1 MTRTRSRAAGL
12 LIGIATLLFAGSVGM
27 SLFAQAGPG
36 SNPALA
42 QHMREH
48 FQRVGEV
55 ENAVIR
61 GDLDAVREPATW
73 LASHDSSIEL
83 DRVSASQVATLKQ
96 AARKAA
102 EAKDIPTAATATAQ
116 MIAACGD
123 CHRAAGVV
131 PAPQKPAASGTGGSV
146 GHMLKHK
153 AATDLLSDGL
163 IVPSDAMWK
172 QGADGLKEAPL
183 RPAQLPRD
191 QKLTPQIAAAE
202 GAIHD
207 LATKAA
213 QANEQA
219 ARVDVYGKLIGTCA
233 ECHGL
238 HGRIWGPGVPKE
250 PGK

>member
-1 MTRTRSRAAGL
+1 MTRMPRRAAGL
-12 LIGIATLLFAGSVGM
+12 LISVAALLFASSLGL

-48 FQRVGEV
+48 FQRVGDV

-83 DRVSASQVATLKQ
+83 GKASASQVATLKG

-102 EAKDIPTAATATAQ
+102 DAKDIPTAAAATSQ

-131 PAPQKPAASGTGGSV
+131 PAPRQPEAAPIGGPV
-146 GHMLKHK
+146 GHMLEHK
-153 AATDLLSDGL
+153 VATDLMSDGL
-163 IVPSDAMWK
+163 IVPSDALWK
-172 QGADGLKEAPL
+172 KGATDLKEAPL
-183 RPAQLPRD
+183 RPAELPRD

-202 GAIHD
+202 GQIHD
-207 LATKAA
+207 LAIKAA
-213 QANEQA
+213 QASEEA
-219 ARVDVYGKLIGTCA
+219 TRVDVYGKIISTCA

-238 HGRIWGPGVPKE
+238 HGRIWGPGVPK
-250 PGK
+250 

>member
-1 MTRTRSRAAGL
+1 MTRTTGNL
-12 LIGIATLLFAGSVGM
+12 LIGIALVLFAA
-27 SLFAQAGPG
+27 SLGIAVFAQAGPG

-73 LASHDSSIEL
+73 LASHDSAIEL
-83 DRVSASQVATLKQ
+83 GRASASQVATLKE

-102 EAKDIPTAATATAQ
+102 DAKDIPAAATATAQ

-131 PAPQKPAASGTGGSV
+131 PAPQKPAEPTVGGPV
-146 GHMLKHK
+146 GHMLEHK
-153 AATDLLSDGL
+153 LATDLLSDGL
-163 IVPSDAMWK
+163 IVPSDTLWK
-172 QGADGLKEAPL
+172 QGAGDLKEAPL
-183 RPAQLPRD
+183 RPGQLPRD
-191 QKLTPQIAAAE
+191 PKLTPQIASAE
-202 GAIHD
+202 DRIHD

-213 QANEQA
+213 QATEEA
-219 ARVDVYGKLIGTCA
+219 ARVQTYGQIISTCA
-233 ECHGL
+233 QCHGL
-238 HGRIWGPGVPKE
+238 HGRVWGPGVPKQ
-250 PGK
+250 P

>member
-1 MTRTRSRAAGL
+1 MTRTRGHL
-12 LIGIATLLFAGSVGM
+12 LIAFAVLLFSGSIGI
-27 SLFAQAGPG
+27 SLRAQTGPG
-36 SNPALA
+36 TNPALV

-83 DRVSASQVATLKQ
+83 GRASASQVATLKQ

-102 EAKDIPTAATATAQ
+102 DAKDIPAAAAATAQ

-131 PAPQKPAASGTGGSV
+131 PAPPKPATPPNVGGSV
-146 GHMLKHK
+146 GHMLEHK
-153 AATDLLSDGL
+153 VATDFMSEGL
-163 IVPSDAMWK
+163 IIPSDSLWK
-172 QGADGLKEAPL
+172 QGATDLKEAPL

-202 GAIHD
+202 DHVHQ
-207 LATKAA
+207 LADRAA
-213 QANEQA
+213 QAGEEST
-219 ARVDVYGKLIGTCA
+219 RVDVYGQLIATCA
-233 ECHGL
+233 QCHGL
-238 HGRIWGPGVPKE
+238 HGRIWGPGIPK
-250 PGK
+250 GSDGRF